1 LPPVYSHTAI
11 NLRYTPSVKIDLQTA
26 LAIVGIGLTLSFGI
40 WSIVTGKVK
49 AGSRFVKLFLVLLVL
64 YTGQIIG
71 NKWFG
76 GPLLPVGVFE
86 TSVSM
91 MLVWLMYAAFRD
103 ND

>member
-1 LPPVYSHTAI
+1 
-11 NLRYTPSVKIDLQTA
+11 VKIDFQKA
-26 LAIVGIGLTLSFGI
+26 LAIVGIVLTLFFGI

-71 NKWFG
+71 DKWFG
-76 GPLLPVGVFE
+76 GPLLPPIIFQ
-86 TSVSM
+86 SFVSM
-91 MLVWLMYAAFRD
+91 MIVWLMVAAFRD